1 MTEGHCLLT
10 PKEHFPNLPSCD
22 ETVAREMLNIRRLFG
37 FYNKTY
43 SIKSNFTLTLSRF
56 ENLKDATLIISIIF
70 VIFAKDRNY
79 DFNRNLI
86 SIMNLIVVRR
96 VSYDQN
102 PY

>member
-1 MTEGHCLLT
+1 MMNFDLNKPKKSYVYIAVTGNTPMTEGHCLLT

-70 VIFAKDRNY
+70 AKDRNY
-79 DFNRNLI
+79 EF
-86 SIMNLIVVRR
+86 S
-96 VSYDQN
+96 
-102 PY
+102 